1 MSVELTAD
9 AHPADSPTS
18 GVFLSYRREETKH
31 VAGRLADRIGE
42 RFTSSQIFVDVD
54 SIPPGVDFTRA
65 TQEAIDRSG
74 VLLALI
80 GPRWTTIED
89 AEGRR
94 RLDDPEDFVVLE
106 LRAALDLGIPVIP
119 VLVDGARMP
128 KAAELPPGTEQFSV
142 RNAVRLDAETF
153 RRDVDW
159 LLTQLAQILPA
170 PSSEA
175 NEPRPA
181 PRRLLQRRAAL
192 RLAGAT
198 LAIAAV
204 AAGAWGVSKLPKSD
218 PGAPQAP
225 IDTRI
230 VAVKQQAPSSL
241 GDYLR
246 DTNKSTHD
254 YTPDQLSQTG
264 RVYALTIQLRGERGS
279 KFPLRWFMTD
289 ADRAARLRQSG
300 YDQVPVI
307 FRPRTDNHRRTWPV
321 WIPPPPYTGRF
332 RVTFSLENEQHEP
345 VDQKVTPAFGAPEP

>member
-1 MSVELTAD
+1 MSIELTAD

-31 VAGRLADRIGE
+31 VAGRLADRIAE

-106 LRAALDLGIPVIP
+106 LRAALELGIPVIP
-119 VLVDGARMP
+119 VLVDGAQMP
-128 KAAELPPGTEQFSV
+128 KAAELPPGMEHFSL

-159 LLTQLAQILPA
+159 LLTQLAKILPA
-170 PSSEA
+170 PSGEA
-175 NEPRPA
+175 SEPRPA
-181 PRRLLQRRAAL
+181 PRRLMNRRAAL
-192 RLAGAT
+192 RLAGA
-198 LAIAAV
+198 LVVA
-204 AAGAWGVSKLPKSD
+204 AAGAGVWGVSKLVGSD
-218 PGAPQAP
+218 PGAPQGP

-230 VAVKQQAPSSL
+230 LAVKQQAPATL
-241 GDYLR
+241 ADYLR
-246 DTNKSTHD
+246 DTNKATGDLTH
-254 YTPDQLSQTG
+254 DQLSQTG

-289 ADRAARLRQSG
+289 ADRATRLRQNG

-321 WIPPPPYTGRF
+321 WIPPPPYAGRF
-332 RVTFSLENEQHEP
+332 RVTFRLENAKHEP
-345 VDQKVTPAFGAPEP
+345 VDQKMTPVFRASER